1 MGNTCTMKETEKSKK
16 DLIADIAAL
25 RRRIANL
32 EKLDNHHSKFEKEL
46 ITCAERYHILFDNA
60 NDAIF
65 VHAISKEQGFGVFI
79 EANET
84 ACTMLGYSRDDLLK
98 KNPLDILDSPDHET
112 IKDCIQLLLDTR
124 HAILQGIFVTKEHKH
139 VPVELNCHVFEFE
152 RKTMVLSV
160 ARDVTERKQT
170 EELKQRRQDELEQ
183 EVKERTEELRKS
195 EARFRAIYDRSLLC
209 VYIHDFEGRFLDAND
224 AVLDL
229 IGYTRAELL
238 DLNIASLLDDEQLN
252 IVYQTIQTLQQSG
265 KQENLNQFR
274 LRKKDGG
281 FAWVETEA
289 VLLYKNNE
297 PYAIQGIARD
307 ISKRKAVEEQWKR
320 SEEDKAMILESIMEH
335 VIYHDL
341 HHKIIWANDAA
352 AHSLSMMSAQLVGQY
367 CFRLWQQRSTPC
379 PGCPVQEAMR
389 TGKAQIA
396 EMTTPDGR
404 IWLIRGYAVRDDT
417 GAIIGG
423 VEVTFDITVIRQ
435 ADEALRES
443 EEKYKTLTENL
454 NVGIYR
460 NTTGSKGQ
468 FIEANPAIVR
478 MFGYTSKQ
486 EFLEMNAAD
495 LYQNP
500 RDREEFN
507 KKMMK
512 FGFVREEELHLK
524 KKDGSPF
531 FGSVSAVA
539 VKDEHGD
546 VLYYDGIVYDITER
560 KKAED
565 QLQESYLKLK
575 HVLNGTV
582 NALAST
588 TEKRDPYTAGHQ
600 HRVAQLAC
608 AIAREMGLSEEE
620 IEGIRVAAIVHDIG
634 KIYVAAEI
642 LNKPVKL
649 KDIEMALVKA
659 HCQAGYEI
667 LKTVDFPW
675 PVARM
680 VLQHHEKLDGS
691 GYPNGLKDDEIIL
704 GAKILAVA
712 DVVEAMM
719 SHRPYRSALSIE
731 EALNEVKTN
740 RGTLYASAV
749 VDACERVLAN
759 GFTFK

>member
-1 MGNTCTMKETEKSKK
+1 
-16 DLIADIAAL
+16 
-25 RRRIANL
+25 
-32 EKLDNHHSKFEKEL
+32 
-46 ITCAERYHILFDNA
+46 
-60 NDAIF
+60 
-65 VHAISKEQGFGVFI
+65 
-79 EANET
+79 
-84 ACTMLGYSRDDLLK
+84 
-98 KNPLDILDSPDHET
+98 
-112 IKDCIQLLLDTR
+112 
-124 HAILQGIFVTKEHKH
+124 
-139 VPVELNCHVFEFE
+139 
-152 RKTMVLSV
+152 
-160 ARDVTERKQT
+160 
-170 EELKQRRQDELEQ
+170 QR
-183 EVKERTEELRKS
+183 VKERTEELHTS
-195 EARFRAIYDRSLLC
+195 EAQYQAIYDRSLLC
-209 VYIHDFEGRFLDAND
+209 VYVHDFEGRFLDANN
-224 AVLDL
+224 AVLNL
-229 IGYTRAELL
+229 LGYTRAEFV
-238 DLNIASLLDDEQLN
+238 DLNIISLLNDEQRN
-252 IVYQTIQTLQQSG
+252 TVYRIIQELQQSG
-265 KQENLNQFR
+265 KQKSLNQLR
-274 LRKKDGG
+274 LRKKNGG
-281 FAWVETEA
+281 FVWVETEA
-289 VLLYKNNE
+289 VLLHRNGE

-307 ISKRKAVEEQWKR
+307 ISMRKELEEQWKR
-320 SEEDKAMILESIMEH
+320 SEADKAMILESIMEH

-352 AHSLSMMSAQLVGQY
+352 ARSLSMMSSQLVGKHCY
-367 CFRLWQQRSTPC
+367 RLWQQRSTPC

-396 EMTTPDGR
+396 EMTTSDGR
-404 IWLIRGYAVRDDT
+404 IWLIRGYPVRDDEDT
-417 GAIIGG
+417 IIGG

-443 EEKYKTLTENL
+443 EEKYKALTENL

-478 MFGYTSKQ
+478 MFGYASKQ
-486 EFLEMNAAD
+486 EFLEMNVAD

-507 KKMMK
+507 KKMLK

-740 RGTLYASAV
+740 RGTLYAPTV
-749 VDACERVLAN
+749 VDACERVLAE
-759 GFTFK
+759 GFAFK